1 MRKEL
6 GEFPVSLTVAT
17 FNVNSVRSRMHI
29 LAPWLEE
36 VSPDIVCL
44 QETKVQDHEF
54 PVTPFQAAGY
64 NVIFKGQKSYN
75 GVAILSKSEPSA
87 VINGFDDD
95 GPSDESRLLVADV
108 DGIAVVNTYVPQGR
122 DVGLEMYQY
131 KLQWFDRLRAFFE
144 ARLSP
149 ERPVV
154 WVGDINVAPT
164 DIDIHD
170 PKRLLGHVCFNP
182 QVSEALK
189 KVTDWGFIDV
199 FRKHVPE
206 GGHYTYYDY
215 RAKNAIENGKG
226 WRIDHIQA
234 TKPLADRSISSWIDL
249 EPRLAEKP
257 SDHTPLLAEFEN

>member
-1 MRKEL
+1 MAITIA
-6 GEFPVSLTVAT
+6 SY
-17 FNVNSVRSRMHI
+17 NVNSVRARLHI
-29 LAPWLEE
+29 LVPWLES

-44 QETKVQDHEF
+44 QETKVQDQEF
-54 PVTPFQAAGY
+54 PVSPLQDAGY

-75 GVAILSKSEPSA
+75 GVAILSKTEPSA
-87 VINGFDDD
+87 VINGFDDG
-95 GPSDESRLLVADV
+95 GPIDESRLLVAEI
-108 DGIAVVNTYVPQGR
+108 DGITVVNTYVPQGR
-122 DVGLEMYQY
+122 DVDHEMYQY
-131 KLQWFDRLRAFFE
+131 KLEWFDRLRSFFE
-144 ARLSP
+144 VHFSLDQSL
-149 ERPVV
+149 V

-189 KVTDWGFIDV
+189 KVTDWGFVDV

-234 TKPLADRSISSWIDL
+234 TKPLADRSINSWIDL
-249 EPRLAEKP
+249 EPRQTERP
-257 SDHTPLLAEFEN
+257 SDHTPLLAEFES

>member
-1 MRKEL
+1 MAI
-6 GEFPVSLTVAT
+6 TVAT
-17 FNVNSVRSRMHI
+17 YNVNSVRSRMHI
-29 LAPWLEE
+29 LIPWLEK

-54 PVTPFQAAGY
+54 PSSPLQDAGY
-64 NVIFKGQKSYN
+64 NVTSKGQKSYN

-87 VINGFDDD
+87 VINGFDNN
-95 GPSDESRLLVADV
+95 GPADESRLLVAEIDS
-108 DGIAVVNTYVPQGR
+108 ITVVNTYVPQGR
-122 DVGLEMYQY
+122 DVDHEMYQY
-131 KLQWFDRLRAFFE
+131 KLQWFDRLRSFFE
-144 ARLSP
+144 AHFSP
-149 ERPVV
+149 DRPLV

-182 QVSEALK
+182 QVSGALK
-189 KVTDWGFIDV
+189 KVTDWGFVDV

-234 TKPLADRSISSWIDL
+234 TKPLAERSINSWIDL
-249 EPRLAEKP
+249 EPRLGDKP
-257 SDHTPLLAEFEN
+257 SDHTPLMAEFES